1 MHKLCTKLQLL
12 LNRNKDFKKK
22 KFEGKT
28 ENSFILQRAQMKQGS
43 KNTNKENRNQ
53 GEEIGSEERVVQV
66 LAKDDKEKGQMN
78 SGKEV
83 FEQFSVLK
91 K

>member
-12 LNRNKDFKKK
+12 LNRNKDFQKK

-83 FEQFSVLK
+83 LEQFSVLRK
-91 K
+91 